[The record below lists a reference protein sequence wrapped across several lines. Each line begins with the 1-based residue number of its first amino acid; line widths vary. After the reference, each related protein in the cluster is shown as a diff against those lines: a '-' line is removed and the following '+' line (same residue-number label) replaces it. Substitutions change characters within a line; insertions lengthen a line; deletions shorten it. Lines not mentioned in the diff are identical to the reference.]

1 MIAIRQEIAEV
12 EAGKVKAEDSVL
24 RHAPHTH
31 HLLMGEW
38 DRPYSKE
45 HAFFPLNGAQTDKYW
60 PPVGRVDNVAGARN
74 LACTCPP
81 TEAYRPAVEKGTV
94 SRRTVLAPASP
105 RSNRHPRPC
114 TTAPAQALGNGTW

>member
-60 PPVGRVDNVAGARN
+60 PPVGRVDNVTGDRN
-74 LACTCPP
+74 LVCPYP
-81 TEAYRPAVEKGTV
+81 PLEADPQAADEGKV
-94 SRRTVLAPASP
+94 SRRTVIPPASP
-105 RSNRHPRPC
+105 RSHTHHPPYSK
-114 TTAPAQALGNGTW
+114 

>member
-1 MIAIRQEIAEV
+1 MIAIRQEMAEG

-60 PPVGRVDNVAGARN
+60 PPVGRVDNVAGDRN
-74 LACTCPP
+74 LVCTCPP
-81 TEAYRPAVEKGTV
+81 IEAYRQAARSAERRVGKECV
-94 SRRTVLAPASP
+94 SPCRSRGWASP
-105 RSNRHPRPC
+105 
-114 TTAPAQALGNGTW
+114 